1 MAEDTKFT
9 EGLRD
14 AIIGKSRICDVN
26 GDEGKLIYAGYDIHD
41 LAEHTTFEEVAYL
54 LWHIALPTQSQLD
67 ELNHH
72 LDEHR
77 GLPDD
82 VLTALKAFPTSA
94 PPMDALR
101 TAVSLLG
108 LYDPDTG
115 DDSPAANMHKSVRLV
130 AQMGTV
136 VAALA
141 RLKAGQEPVAP
152 RPGLRTAAN
161 FLYMLKGEEPS
172 EIEAHAL
179 DVALI
184 LHADHEINASTFA
197 ARVTIATLTDVYSA
211 VVSAIGTLAGPLHGG
226 ANTNVMLTLEKI
238 GSADKAEEVVTQMLS
253 SGQKIPGI
261 GHAVYKAL
269 DPRAVSLRE
278 MSRRLAQSTG
288 DSHWFDLSE
297 AVQQAADKALIAKG
311 KTTLKANVD
320 FFSASVYH
328 MLGIPT
334 EQFTPIF
341 AISRI
346 SGWTAHILEQLE
358 NNKIMRPRA
367 LYEGPRGL
375 TVQPISQ
382 RG

>member
-41 LAEHTTFEEVAYL
+41 LAQHTTFEEVVYL
-54 LWHIALPTQSQLD
+54 LWHIALPTQSQLN

-77 GLPDD
+77 ALPEG

-115 DDSPAANMHKSVRLV
+115 DESPHANMHKSVRLV

-152 RPGLRTAAN
+152 KPGLRT
-161 FLYMLKGEEPS
+161 
-172 EIEAHAL
+172 
-179 DVALI
+179 
-184 LHADHEINASTFA
+184 
-197 ARVTIATLTDVYSA
+197 
-211 VVSAIGTLAGPLHGG
+211 
-226 ANTNVMLTLEKI
+226 
-238 GSADKAEEVVTQMLS
+238 
-253 SGQKIPGI
+253 
-261 GHAVYKAL
+261 
-269 DPRAVSLRE
+269 
-278 MSRRLAQSTG
+278 
-288 DSHWFDLSE
+288 
-297 AVQQAADKALIAKG
+297 
-311 KTTLKANVD
+311 
-320 FFSASVYH
+320 
-328 MLGIPT
+328 
-334 EQFTPIF
+334 
-341 AISRI
+341 
-346 SGWTAHILEQLE
+346 
-358 NNKIMRPRA
+358 
-367 LYEGPRGL
+367 
-375 TVQPISQ
+375 
-382 RG
+382 